1 MVSRPDRLS
10 LIEAA
15 LYSAGRP
22 VELGRLKRLI
32 KTTSNRVVL
41 SLLEELRRR
50 YEDRGSALEIRVL
63 PDGRAVMKLKGEYE
77 SLVRRIARRPLLTQG
92 PLKTLSYIAYH
103 QPIEQRA
110 IIAERG
116 RHAYTHLRLLEE
128 RGLITRER
136 DEAGRIIVMTT
147 PYFADYFGFSQNPA
161 KIKLQLRMLFNE
173 MRIRRIDEGLKPDRV
188 GV

>member
-1 MVSRPDRLS
+1 MTGRRDRLS

-22 VELGRLKRLI
+22 VELESLKRLI
-32 KTTSNRVVL
+32 KTTSDRVVL
-41 SLLEELRRR
+41 RLLEELRRR
-50 YEDRGSALEIRVL
+50 YEDRGSALEIGVL
-63 PDGRAVMKLKGEYE
+63 PDGRAVMKLKGEFE
-77 SLVRRIARRPLLTQG
+77 SLVRRLARRPLLTQG

-103 QPIEQRA
+103 QPIEQRD
-110 IIAERG
+110 IITERG

-128 RGLITRER
+128 RGLIIRER
-136 DEAGRIIVMTT
+136 GEDGRIIVKTT

-173 MRIRRIDEGLKPDRV
+173 MRIKRIDEGLKPDRV